1 MIDINEVAFVDI
13 DTQKDFMEKGGALYI
28 NSSEEIKENLKKL
41 TEFAVKKKIMI
52 LCSVDAHTENDPEFS
67 KFPPHCIGG
76 KEGYEKIDETKVEKF
91 IIVPYEKEFIPEV
104 RDYHQI
110 IFEKKVQAVS
120 ISALIASISLFPTFI
135 RKNDAKN
142 EQTFT
147 RMLYY
152 AIIVYFMLN
161 FVFYSFIL
169 LNLIWILISAIILS
183 SIILYVIYRKFLIL
197 YSYLEE

>member
-41 TEFAVKKKIMI
+41 TEFAVKKKIII

-67 KFPPHCIGG
+67 KFPPHCIRG

-110 IFEKKVQAVS
+110 IFEKKTFS
-120 ISALIASISLFPTFI
+120 IFDNPNFLPFLKKI
-135 RKNDAKN
+135 RKKKFFIYGVATEYCVKSAV
-142 EQTFT
+142 EGFLKE
-147 RMLYY
+147 RYE
-152 AIIVYFMLN
+152 
-161 FVFYSFIL
+161 VF
-169 LNLIWILISAIILS
+169 LISDAIKAIDEKKGKE
-183 SIILYVIYRKFLIL
+183 II
-197 YSYLEE
+197 EEFKTRGVKIIKTEEVFTLFK